1 MRYFRLI
8 LSICALSIASIAAAQ
23 PAPQAPP
30 QQPGGPGG
38 GGGQGQRRSPIQ
50 VMTLTTTAWTDGGM
64 IPTKHSQAGKD
75 VSPALAWS
83 NAPDDAVSFV
93 LVAHDLDALANN
105 GDDMLHWLLW
115 NIPKAA
121 RSLPEGI
128 AQAGQLAD
136 GTRQLSGTGPYYR
149 GPAAPA
155 SGPAHHYVFE
165 IYALDSTIDVV
176 ATGQNPGVTR
186 AAVMTAMTGHI
197 RGKGVLVGLY
207 KK

>member
-1 MRYFRLI
+1 MR
-8 LSICALSIASIAAAQ
+8 SIQLALTIAALSIAASAAGQ
-23 PAPQAPP
+23 PPPQPLP

-38 GGGQGQRRSPIQ
+38 GGQNRRAPIQ
-50 VMTLTTTAWTDGGM
+50 VMTLTTTAWPDGGT
-64 IPTKHSQAGKD
+64 IPVKHSQAGKD

-83 NAPDDAVSFV
+83 NAPADAASFV
-93 LVAHDLDALANN
+93 IVAHDLDTLANN

-115 NIPKAA
+115 NIPKTVTAI
-121 RSLPEGI
+121 PEG
-128 AQAGQLAD
+128 APALGQLPD

-165 IYALDSTIDVV
+165 VYALDAMLDVV
-176 ATGQNPGVTR
+176 ATGQNPGLTR
-186 AAVMTAMTGHI
+186 AAVMTAMMGHI

>member
-1 MRYFRLI
+1 
-8 LSICALSIASIAAAQ
+8 
-23 PAPQAPP
+23 
-30 QQPGGPGG
+30 
-38 GGGQGQRRSPIQ
+38 
-50 VMTLTTTAWTDGGM
+50 MTLTTTAWQDGGT
-64 IPTKHSQAGKD
+64 IPAKHSQSGKD
-75 VSPALAWS
+75 VSPPLSWS
-83 NAPDDAVSFV
+83 GAPDDAVSFV
-93 LVAHDLDALANN
+93 IVAHDLDTLTNN

-115 NIPKAA
+115 NIPKTVTAIH
-121 RSLPEGI
+121 EG
-128 AQAGQLAD
+128 APAMGQLPG

-165 IYALDSTIDVV
+165 IYALDAMLDVV

-186 AAVMTAMTGHI
+186 AAVMSAMAGHI